1 MTNPHINVQHC
12 SEFKSFWTT
21 SQKTERPKETNSS
34 RAYPLRLEDEQLSP
48 CRISH
53 KHLGTWQSHSSSNFH
68 TENI

>member
-1 MTNPHINVQHC
+1 MYNIVLSLNP
-12 SEFKSFWTT
+12 SG
-21 SQKTERPKETNSS
+21 PKETNSS
-34 RAYPLRLEDEQLSP
+34 RAYLLRLEDEQLSP